1 MRNKLGLSLRT
12 LFREEKNKWN
22 EERKDLKEGGEE
34 NARIQIDS
42 IIFSLIYNLVKF
54 PLSL

>member
-1 MRNKLGLSLRT
+1 LA

-34 NARIQIDS
+34 NARMQN
-42 IIFSLIYNLVKF
+42 Y
-54 PLSL
+54 

>member
-12 LFREEKNKWN
+12 LFREDKNKWN